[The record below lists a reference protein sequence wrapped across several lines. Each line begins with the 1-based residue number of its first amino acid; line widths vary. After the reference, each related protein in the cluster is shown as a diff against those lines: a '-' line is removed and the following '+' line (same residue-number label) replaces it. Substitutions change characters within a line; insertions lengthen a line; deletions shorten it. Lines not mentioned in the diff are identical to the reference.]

1 MMNRLVLVQGLGMT
15 LVFPS
20 VKDAGRFLQ
29 VPDYTIRSALDSG
42 RPVKGFTFDEPL
54 DDEVVK
60 EEVERPMIA
69 LAFDLYDKGR
79 TPRAVARELA
89 IGMDTAQ
96 EWFGKWAKTR

>member
-1 MMNRLVLVQGLGMT
+1 MRKLVLVQGFGMT

-29 VPDYTIRSALDSG
+29 VPDYTIRSAMDSG

-60 EEVERPMIA
+60 EEVVRPTIA

-79 TPRAVARELA
+79 TPQAVARELA
-89 IGMDTAQ
+89 IESDTAR